1 MSYRSIMIL
10 PDDSPKLIFDTI
22 NGAKESLKIK
32 MFIFSDPDLIN
43 AVIAAKNRGV
53 KIQVMLNPA
62 RRDGE
67 EENKVTRKTLED
79 AGIDVKDSNPEF
91 GITHEKSM
99 VADDKIAFIKSL
111 NWATKNLNLTETMQ

>member
-1 MSYRSIMIL
+1 MIL